1 MFDMSFAELIL
12 LSVVALVI
20 LGPERLP
27 VVLRMLGL
35 WLGRLRRMYNN
46 VKLEIE
52 REVGMEDIRRQLH
65 NEKIMAELKQVEA
78 ETKSFKQ
85 EVGSISLNETNPP
98 NTQTDVAPSSD
109 KEEATRDG

>member
-1 MFDMSFAELIL
+1 MFDISFAELLL

-35 WLGRLRRMYNN
+35 WFGRLRRMYSN

-52 REVGMEDIRRQLH
+52 REVGMDDIRRQLH
-65 NEKIMAELKQVEA
+65 NEKIMAELKDVENQSKA
-78 ETKSFKQ
+78 LKQ
-85 EVGSISLNETNPP
+85 DVNSISLNEPTPP
-98 NTQTDVAPSSD
+98 VSTIKPATSSEPEDVAR
-109 KEEATRDG
+109 EG

>member
-52 REVGMEDIRRQLH
+52 REVGMDDIRRQLH
-65 NEKIMAELKQVEA
+65 NEKVMAELKQVET
-78 ETKSFKQ
+78 ETKSLKQ
-85 EVGSISLNETNPP
+85 EVGSISLNETTPP
-98 NTQTDVAPSSD
+98 STKAETASSSD